1 VKSIAVPFR
10 FSGGR
15 VAVTRNYDKIIRQKI
30 VDVLTTSPPERMGLP
45 NYGASLY
52 ELLFEPIDELVE
64 SDFKTDAII
73 ELQDRVSG
81 VTIHDLYI
89 RQNEFYESTA
99 EITVYYSL
107 PLSPAQTLTF
117 TVTSQLTEESP
128 L

>member
-1 VKSIAVPFR
+1 MKSIAVPFR

-15 VAVTRNYDKIIRQKI
+15 VAVTRNYDKIVRQKI

>member
-1 VKSIAVPFR
+1 MKSIAVPFR

-45 NYGASLY
+45 NYGANLY

>member
-1 VKSIAVPFR
+1 MKSIAVPFR

-15 VAVTRNYDKIIRQKI
+15 VAITRNYDKIVRQKI

>member
-1 VKSIAVPFR
+1 MKSISIPFR

-15 VAVTRNYDKIIRQKI
+15 VVSTRNYDAIVRQKI

-52 ELLFEPIDELVE
+52 SLLFESIDDLVE
-64 SDFKTDAII
+64 ADFKTDAIM

-81 VTIHDLYI
+81 VSIHDISI

-99 EITVYYSL
+99 EITVIYSL

>member
-15 VAVTRNYDKIIRQKI
+15 VAVTRNYDKIVRQKI

>member
-1 VKSIAVPFR
+1 MKSIAVPFR